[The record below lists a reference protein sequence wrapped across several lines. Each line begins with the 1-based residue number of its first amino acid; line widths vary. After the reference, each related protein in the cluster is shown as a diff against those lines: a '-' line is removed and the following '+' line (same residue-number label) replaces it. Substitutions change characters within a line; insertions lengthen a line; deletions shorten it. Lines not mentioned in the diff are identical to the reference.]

1 MNEAE
6 KKHILFIYEGV
17 SAEDKL
23 LANVQEVY
31 LADFSKVEILNLP
44 ADGNIYMLWRRL
56 VEDEFETNVIDLLR
70 EMSTEARERLESKGL
85 KASQFSEIYMFFDY
99 DGHAAQFS
107 EETIEQANELCKSL
121 GMEEIKNK
129 RDLLERLLL
138 VFDNETEQGKLYIS
152 YPMIE
157 SIKEIRVEEKT
168 YNRLYIPLEEISKY
182 KHSFEQKTDYGNY
195 SKITRDMWAI
205 ACIASVKQASLI
217 VKSHEAC
224 TYEQFIGEI
233 TQLDIY
239 HAEKRNYI
247 NNPNGYFLA
256 VLNSIPLFLCEYFDK
271 SFWNE
276 EICGVRN
283 TEEK

>member
-17 SAEDKL
+17 SAEEQL
-23 LANVQEVY
+23 LANLQEAY
-31 LADFSKVEILNLP
+31 LADFSEVEILNLP

-70 EMSTEARERLESKGL
+70 EMSTEARERLERKGL

-107 EETIEQANELCKSL
+107 EETIEQANELCKRL

-157 SIKEIRVEEKT
+157 SIKEIRAEVAT
-168 YNRLYIPLEEISKY
+168 YNRLYIPLEEVPRY
-182 KHSFEQKTDYGNY
+182 KHSFAQRSDYGNY
-195 SKITRDMWAI
+195 SRITRNLWAI
-205 ACIASVKQASLI
+205 ACKASVKQASLI
-217 VKSHEAC
+217 VNGYEAC
-224 TYEQFIGEI
+224 TYKQFINEI
-233 TQLDIY
+233 TQLNIY
-239 HAEKRNYI
+239 HAEKRDYI
-247 NNPNGYFLA
+247 NNSSGYFLA
-256 VLNSIPLFLCEYFDK
+256 VLNSIPLFLCEYFDE
-271 SFWNE
+271 SFWNK
-276 EICGVRN
+276 EICG
-283 TEEK
+283 